1 LWDAIKE
8 TAVKEL
14 NTRENKS
21 IQPVDWGG
29 EYSWILVGGIGL
41 DRGFTV
47 EGLTVSY
54 LPRSIGVGN
63 ADNVQ
68 QRARFFGYK
77 KKYLGLCRIYLTSEN
92 IDAFSNYVVHE
103 EAIRSHLKIH
113 LDSGKTLKEW
123 RREFPLDPSLRPTR
137 SSVVLLDMYRS
148 RGRGG
153 FYVPS
158 FPHADSSMVAEN
170 REVVEEIRKKFSF
183 SEHGEHGWN
192 ENQVVPEFSDQINL
206 ADLLPHIWQ
215 FKHPEQTDRDQ
226 HVAMM
231 LGIESLLL
239 NDPKMLCSFYAFS
252 GPWSGT
258 PVFRTLSDSPPHKI
272 KNLFQGSNKATN
284 YPGARSLVSHETIT
298 FQLHRYDIRTANH
311 KRTLHDVPVLA
322 TNLPDRLARQ
332 MWIERE

>member
-1 LWDAIKE
+1 
-8 TAVKEL
+8 
-14 NTRENKS
+14 
-21 IQPVDWGG
+21 
-29 EYSWILVGGIGL
+29 
-41 DRGFTV
+41 
-47 EGLTVSY
+47 
-54 LPRSIGVGN
+54 
-63 ADNVQ
+63 
-68 QRARFFGYK
+68 
-77 KKYLGLCRIYLTSEN
+77 
-92 IDAFSNYVVHE
+92 
-103 EAIRSHLKIH
+103 
-113 LDSGKTLKEW
+113 
-123 RREFPLDPSLRPTR
+123 
-137 SSVVLLDMYRS
+137 
-148 RGRGG
+148 
-153 FYVPS
+153 
-158 FPHADSSMVAEN
+158 MVAEN